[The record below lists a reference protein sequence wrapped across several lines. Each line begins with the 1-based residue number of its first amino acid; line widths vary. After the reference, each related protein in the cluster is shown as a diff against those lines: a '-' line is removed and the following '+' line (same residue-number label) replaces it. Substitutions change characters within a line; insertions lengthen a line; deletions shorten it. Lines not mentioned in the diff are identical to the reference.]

1 MLSEVT
7 FTYCKISSCGSLDNP
22 CTLFTLDCTQA
33 VNWRYDFCDIESF
46 HGATNIRINSN
57 TTLKNDTYGDN
68 YLVKMIVY
76 KGDKKLGEVTLKF
89 GDNNSYSIPV
99 KDFGENLKV
108 VFKLSNSKNPSI
120 DMNMALIKY

>member
-7 FTYCKISSCGSLDNP
+7 F
-22 CTLFTLDCTQA
+22 
-33 VNWRYDFCDIESF
+33 
-46 HGATNIRINSN
+46 
-57 TTLKNDTYGDN
+57 
-68 YLVKMIVY
+68 
-76 KGDKKLGEVTLKF
+76 KF

-108 VFKLSNSKNPSI
+108 VFTHSNSKNPSI

>member
-7 FTYCKISSCGSLDNP
+7 F
-22 CTLFTLDCTQA
+22 
-33 VNWRYDFCDIESF
+33 
-46 HGATNIRINSN
+46 
-57 TTLKNDTYGDN
+57 
-68 YLVKMIVY
+68 
-76 KGDKKLGEVTLKF
+76 KF

-108 VFKLSNSKNPSI
+108 VFTHVNSKNPSI